1 MTAEEAARVMLDTLE
16 LLDAKWLHGR
26 PHAIDC
32 MHPPTCG
39 VAALKRGLEAGRAWD
54 GGTVDER

>member
-1 MTAEEAARVMLDTLE
+1 MLDTLE